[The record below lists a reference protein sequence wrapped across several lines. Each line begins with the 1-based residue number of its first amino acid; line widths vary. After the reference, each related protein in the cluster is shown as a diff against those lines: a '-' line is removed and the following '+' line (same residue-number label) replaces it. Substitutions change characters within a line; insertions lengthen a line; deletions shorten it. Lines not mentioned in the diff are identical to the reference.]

1 MPDPSPSLAAV
12 NALDLLGLA
21 AVLLFLV
28 LGFRGGLWWQ
38 LVRLLGLVAT
48 VAVARGFAPPLAAGL
63 EDLFTD
69 LAPRVASG
77 LAWTA
82 VLLAGLAIVAL
93 VGRIGGRA
101 EDQGD
106 ELGLVDRVGGAVA
119 GCLTGLVLH
128 AALLLCLAH
137 FGAPEWTGARVR
149 GSHSQAFLQTLGRGI
164 PGLVEP
170 PAAHALGID
179 ARDS

>member
-48 VAVARGFAPPLAAGL
+48 VAVARGFAPPLAAGI
-63 EDLFTD
+63 EGLFTD

-82 VLLAGLAIVAL
+82 ILLAGLAIVAL

-101 EDQGD
+101 EDQGE

-119 GCLTGLVLH
+119 GC
-128 AALLLCLAH
+128 
-137 FGAPEWTGARVR
+137 
-149 GSHSQAFLQTLGRGI
+149 
-164 PGLVEP
+164 
-170 PAAHALGID
+170 
-179 ARDS
+179 